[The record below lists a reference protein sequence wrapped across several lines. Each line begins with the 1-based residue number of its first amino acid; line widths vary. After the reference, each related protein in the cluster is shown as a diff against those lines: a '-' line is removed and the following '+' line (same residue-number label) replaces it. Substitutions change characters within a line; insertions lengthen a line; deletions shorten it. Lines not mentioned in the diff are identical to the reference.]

1 MAGLSRRQFVTR
13 VGTLAAA
20 WGIAPQVLGH
30 ALVARAQ
37 PASGETDVGGT
48 LAQTILRSST
58 GPGRYRVLAAGPG
71 EPYVPRLDIL
81 GRAPSASR
89 VQARRSLLYLGHLSD
104 MHVIDA

>member
-1 MAGLSRRQFVTR
+1 MVRFSDSGSSMAGLSRRQFVTR

-58 GPGRYRVLAAGPG
+58 GPGRYRVLAAGPEVALAYG
-71 EPYVPRLDIL
+71 LFQPR
-81 GRAPSASR
+81 R
-89 VQARRSLLYLGHLSD
+89 
-104 MHVIDA
+104 